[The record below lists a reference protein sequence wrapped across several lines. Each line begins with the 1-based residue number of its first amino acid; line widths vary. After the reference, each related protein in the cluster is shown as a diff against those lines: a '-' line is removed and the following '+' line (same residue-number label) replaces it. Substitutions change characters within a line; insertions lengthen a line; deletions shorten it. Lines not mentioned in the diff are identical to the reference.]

1 MRNNNYISGIGGG
14 WGGGDALVNRQLRGR
29 RRIDRGKFLLV
40 KWIRILDSGVNVV
53 IGGILGVDK

>member
-1 MRNNNYISGIGGG
+1 MGG
-14 WGGGDALVNRQLRGR
+14 GGGDALVNRQLRGR

-40 KWIRILDSGVNVV
+40 KWIRILGGGVNVV